1 MKILKLLN
9 QSQNL
14 QSFSKDYLIKFRN
27 KQETVSYIKQNWNTH
42 KDIIS
47 EQFKYLLQLIV
58 HNFIAIFDK
67 KYFKIR
73 FFSRLKYFIFFN

>member
-1 MKILKLLN
+1 MKILKLFK
-9 QSQNL
+9 SI
-14 QSFSKDYLIKFRN
+14 SKPSKFSKDYLIKFRN

-73 FFSRLKYFIFFN
+73 FFLV